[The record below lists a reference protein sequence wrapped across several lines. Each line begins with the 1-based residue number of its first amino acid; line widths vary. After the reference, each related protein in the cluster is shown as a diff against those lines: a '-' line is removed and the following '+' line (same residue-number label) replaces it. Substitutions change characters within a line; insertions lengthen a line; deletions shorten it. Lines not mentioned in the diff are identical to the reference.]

1 MQIIVDFNPKIFIA
15 AYEKYEE
22 CFISLKKL
30 IFSQYNH
37 RMIITFMLK
46 EIIKNCDEDLIFQ
59 IIELTIL
66 SK

>member
-1 MQIIVDFNPKIFIA
+1 MYAIADFNPKVFIT

-22 CFISLKKL
+22 CFISIKKL

-37 RMIITFMLK
+37 RMIIAFMMK

-59 IIELTIL
+59 II
-66 SK
+66 

>member
-1 MQIIVDFNPKIFIA
+1 M
-15 AYEKYEE
+15 
-22 CFISLKKL
+22 
-30 IFSQYNH
+30 FSQYNH

-46 EIIKNCDEDLIFQ
+46 EMMKNCDEDLIFK